1 MDNSR
6 SLEALYQDGT
16 GMVSLPKK
24 SYKASIEGYDGFDD
38 ILSIDLAKSE
48 ENLAFLDTYQMIE
61 AKNAADKIKMCKKLS
76 ANYGTRSGMPTAA
89 ATSVESLCHMMSLEE
104 AAKAEAA
111 GINTGNEEV
120 VDKPEPKEK
129 KVGFFKTIFKN
140 IGRFFSFIAKMFIK
154 IGETIAGI
162 FKKDETVAPTTT
174 APSPT
179 VDMNIGNNPST
190 DENANTK
197 SSAGGFK
204 MPEIL
209 VDLRNLNISGMTEFC
224 QQYTQA
230 ARASLKLKNIS
241 LEKGT
246 KACDDFN
253 KALKNDVTPR
263 AAKLIVAAGFPKPI
277 NTDKLTSTVNSKD
290 HFRQL
295 EKQLGAAKDKDAI
308 EKMMSHLFGV
318 SIMKKAEDWNKAA
331 SSKDFTAKC
340 ENFAKGMEKLTS
352 DFSES
357 ADIFNDV
364 ADTLADKVD
373 SLVSQRQTPVKGTDG
388 NEYSTWSNN
397 AKQQGE
403 NKMNKVESS
412 LAICASMLK
421 FNAKIGK
428 TIIDITTKIQST
440 IVAAKNH
447 RKAINAGAQ
456 AAMQSARNAAK

>member
-48 ENLAFLDTYQMIE
+48 ENLAFLDTYQLIE

-89 ATSVESLCHMMSLEE
+89 ATSVESLCHMMSLEADADAN
-104 AAKAEAA
+104 AAAV
-111 GINTGNEEV
+111 NTGNEETAN
-120 VDKPEPKEK
+120 KPEIEKK
-129 KVGFFKTIFKN
+129 KVGFLKTIFKN
-140 IGRFFSFIAKMFIK
+140 IGKFFSFIAKMFKSIGSK
-154 IGETIAGI
+154 IASI
-162 FKKDETVAPTTT
+162 FKKEETVSPTT

-190 DENANTK
+190 DENANAK

-209 VDLRNLNISGMTEFC
+209 VDLRTLNISGMKKFSE
-224 QQYTQA
+224 QYNQVALA
-230 ARASLKLKNIS
+230 ASKLKNIS
-241 LEKGT
+241 LEVGT
-246 KACDDFN
+246 KAAEVFTKQLQN
-253 KALKNDVTPR
+253 VAPR
-263 AAKLIVAAGFPKPI
+263 AAKLIVDAGFSAPI
-277 NTDKLTSTVNSKD
+277 NTAKLASTVNSKD
-290 HFRQL
+290 HFKEL

-331 SSKDFTAKC
+331 SSKDFTEKC
-340 ENFAKGMEKLTS
+340 GNFAKEMEKLTS
-352 DFSES
+352 DFSKS

-373 SLVSQRQTPVKGTDG
+373 SLVSQRQTTVKGTDG
-388 NEYSTWSNN
+388 NNYATWTNN

-403 NKMNKVESS
+403 NKMNDIESS

-440 IVAAKNH
+440 MVAARNH

>member
-38 ILSIDLAKSE
+38 ILSVDLAKSE

-61 AKNAADKIKMCKKLS
+61 AKNAADKIKMCKKLA
-76 ANYGTRSGMPTAA
+76 ANYGTRSGIPTAA
-89 ATSVESLCHMMSLEE
+89 ATSVESLCYMMSLEE

-120 VDKPEPKEK
+120 VNKPEQKEK

-140 IGRFFSFIAKMFIK
+140 IGKFFSFIAKMFKK
-154 IGETIAGI
+154 IGSTIAGI
-162 FKKDETVAPTTT
+162 FKKDENVAPTT

-179 VDMNIGNNPST
+179 VNMNIGNSST
-190 DENANTK
+190 DETTNSK
-197 SSAGGFK
+197 SYAGGFK
-204 MPEIL
+204 IPEIL
-209 VDLRNLNISGMTEFC
+209 VDLRTLNISGMKKFS
-224 QQYTQA
+224 QQYSQVALA
-230 ARASLKLKNIS
+230 ASKLKNIS
-241 LEKGT
+241 LEVGT
-246 KACDDFN
+246 KAAEDFAKQLQN
-253 KALKNDVTPR
+253 VTPR
-263 AAKLIVAAGFPKPI
+263 AEKLIVDAGFSAPI
-277 NTDKLTSTVNSKD
+277 NTAKLASTVNSKD
-290 HFRQL
+290 HFKQL

-331 SSKDFTAKC
+331 SSKDFTEKC
-340 ENFAKGMEKLTS
+340 ENFAKEMEKLTS
-352 DFSES
+352 DFSKS

-373 SLVSQRQTPVKGTDG
+373 SLVSQRQTTVKGTDG
-388 NEYSTWSNN
+388 NNYATWTNN

-403 NKMNKVESS
+403 NKMNDIESS

-440 IVAAKNH
+440 MVAARNH

>member
-38 ILSIDLAKSE
+38 ILSVDLAKSE

-61 AKNAADKIKMCKKLS
+61 AKNAADKIKMCKKLA
-76 ANYGTRSGMPTAA
+76 ANYGTRSGMPIAA

-111 GINTGNEEV
+111 GVNTGNEEV
-120 VDKPEPKEK
+120 ANKPEQKEK

-140 IGRFFSFIAKMFIK
+140 IGKFFSFIAKMFKK
-154 IGETIAGI
+154 IGSTIAGI
-162 FKKDETVAPTTT
+162 FKKEETVAPTT

-209 VDLRNLNISGMTEFC
+209 VDLRTLNISGMTKFC
-224 QQYTQA
+224 QQYKQVA
-230 ARASLKLKNIS
+230 DASLKLKNIS

-246 KACDDFN
+246 KAGEDFD
-253 KALKNDVTPR
+253 KALKNVTPR
-263 AAKLIVAAGFPKPI
+263 AANLIVDAGFSKPI
-277 NTDKLTSTVNSKD
+277 NIDKLASTVNSKD
-290 HFRQL
+290 HFKQL

-331 SSKDFTAKC
+331 SSKDFTEKC
-340 ENFAKGMEKLTS
+340 KNFAKEMEKVTS
-352 DFSES
+352 IFSNS

-373 SLVSQRQTPVKGTDG
+373 SLVSQRQTSVKGTDG
-388 NEYSTWSNN
+388 NNYATWTNN

-403 NKMNKVESS
+403 NKMNDIESS

-440 IVAAKNH
+440 MVAARNH

>member
-76 ANYGTRSGMPTAA
+76 ANYGTRSGMPIAA
-89 ATSVESLCHMMSLEE
+89 ATSVESLCRMMSLEE
-104 AAKAEAA
+104 IAKEEAI
-111 GINTGNEEV
+111 GVNTGNEEV
-120 VDKPEPKEK
+120 ANKPEPKTK
-129 KVGFFKTIFKN
+129 KFRFFKTIFEK
-140 IGRFFSFIAKMFIK
+140 IGDFFSFIAKMFK
-154 IGETIAGI
+154 RIGSTIASI
-162 FKKDETVAPTTT
+162 FKKEKTEAPTPT

-179 VDMNIGNNPST
+179 VDMNIGNAS
-190 DENANTK
+190 DENTNSK

-209 VDLRNLNISGMTEFC
+209 VDLRTLNISGIQKFSE
-224 QQYTQA
+224 QYKQVADA
-230 ARASLKLKNIS
+230 ASKLKNIS
-241 LEKGT
+241 LEVGT
-246 KACDDFN
+246 KAAENFS
-253 KALKNDVTPR
+253 KQLQYVTPR
-263 AAKLIVAAGFPKPI
+263 AAKLIVDAGFSASI
-277 NTDKLTSTVNSKD
+277 NTAKLASTLNSKD
-290 HFRQL
+290 HFKEL

-308 EKMMSHLFGV
+308 EKMMSYLFGV

-331 SSKDFTAKC
+331 SSKDFTDKC
-340 ENFAKGMEKLTS
+340 ENFANAMKKVTS
-352 DFSES
+352 IFSDS
-357 ADIFNDV
+357 ADIFNDI

-373 SLVSQRQTPVKGTDG
+373 SLVSQRQTTTKGTDG
-388 NEYSTWSNN
+388 NDYATWTNN

-403 NKMNKVESS
+403 NKMNDIESS

-440 IVAAKNH
+440 MVAARNH

>member
-38 ILSIDLAKSE
+38 ILSVDLAKSE
-48 ENLAFLDTYQMIE
+48 ENLAFLNTYQMIE

-76 ANYGTRSGMPTAA
+76 ANYGTRSGIPTAA

-104 AAKAEAA
+104 AAKAEAV
-111 GINTGNEEV
+111 GVNTGNEEV
-120 VDKPEPKEK
+120 ANKPEQKTK
-129 KVGFFKTIFKN
+129 KVGFFKTIFIN
-140 IGRFFSFIAKMFIK
+140 IGKFFSFIADMFK
-154 IGETIAGI
+154 RIGSTIASI
-162 FKKDETVAPTTT
+162 FKKEETVAPTTT

-179 VDMNIGNNPST
+179 VDMNIGNSST
-190 DENANTK
+190 DENTNSK
-197 SSAGGFK
+197 SYAGGFK

-209 VDLRNLNISGMTEFC
+209 VDLRTLNISGMQKFSN
-224 QQYTQA
+224 QYNQVALA
-230 ARASLKLKNIS
+230 ASKLKNIS
-241 LEKGT
+241 LEVGT
-246 KACDDFN
+246 KAAEDFTKQLQN
-253 KALKNDVTPR
+253 VTPR
-263 AAKLIVAAGFPKPI
+263 AAKLIVDAGFSASI
-277 NTDKLTSTVNSKD
+277 NTAKLASTVNSKD
-290 HFRQL
+290 HFKEL

-308 EKMMSHLFGV
+308 EKMMAHLFGV

-340 ENFAKGMEKLTS
+340 KGFADAMKKLTS
-352 DFSES
+352 DFSDS

-373 SLVSQRQTPVKGTDG
+373 SLVSQRQTTTKGTDG
-388 NEYSTWSNN
+388 NDHATWTNN

-403 NKMNKVESS
+403 NKMNDIESS

-440 IVAAKNH
+440 MAAARNH

>member
-38 ILSIDLAKSE
+38 ILSVDLAKSE
-48 ENLAFLDTYQMIE
+48 ENLAFLDTFQMIE

-76 ANYGTRSGMPTAA
+76 ANYGTRSGMPIAA
-89 ATSVESLCHMMSLEE
+89 ATSVESLCHMMSLE
-104 AAKAEAA
+104 AKDNADAA
-111 GINTGNEEV
+111 GVNTGDEKTEA
-120 VDKPEPKEK
+120 PKVETTK
-129 KVGFFKTIFKN
+129 KKGEFFRTIFKTIGK
-140 IGRFFSFIAKMFIK
+140 FFSFIARMFKK
-154 IGETIAGI
+154 IGSAIAGI
-162 FKKDETVAPTTT
+162 FKKDENVAPTTT

-179 VDMNIGNNPST
+179 VDMNIGNSST
-190 DENANTK
+190 DETTNSK
-197 SSAGGFK
+197 SYAGGFK

-209 VDLRNLNISGMTEFC
+209 VDLRTLNISGMKKFS
-224 QQYTQA
+224 QQYSQVALA
-230 ARASLKLKNIS
+230 ASKLKNIS
-241 LEKGT
+241 LEVGT
-246 KACDDFN
+246 KAAEDFAKQLQN
-253 KALKNDVTPR
+253 VTPR
-263 AAKLIVAAGFPKPI
+263 AEKLIVDAGFSAPI
-277 NTDKLTSTVNSKD
+277 NTAKLASTVNSKD
-290 HFRQL
+290 HFKQL

-331 SSKDFTAKC
+331 SSKDFTEKC
-340 ENFAKGMEKLTS
+340 RNFAKEMEKLTS
-352 DFSES
+352 DFSKS

-388 NEYSTWSNN
+388 NNYATWTNN

-403 NKMNKVESS
+403 NKMNDIESS

-428 TIIDITTKIQST
+428 TIIDLID
-440 IVAAKNH
+440 
-447 RKAINAGAQ
+447 R
-456 AAMQSARNAAK
+456 

>member
-1 MDNSR
+1 M
-6 SLEALYQDGT
+6 
-16 GMVSLPKK
+16 
-24 SYKASIEGYDGFDD
+24 
-38 ILSIDLAKSE
+38 
-48 ENLAFLDTYQMIE
+48 
-61 AKNAADKIKMCKKLS
+61 
-76 ANYGTRSGMPTAA
+76 
-89 ATSVESLCHMMSLEE
+89 
-104 AAKAEAA
+104 
-111 GINTGNEEV
+111 
-120 VDKPEPKEK
+120 
-129 KVGFFKTIFKN
+129 FK
-140 IGRFFSFIAKMFIK
+140 K
-154 IGETIAGI
+154 IGSTIAGI

-179 VDMNIGNNPST
+179 VDMNIGNSST
-190 DENANTK
+190 DENTNSK
-197 SSAGGFK
+197 SYAGGFK

-209 VDLRNLNISGMTEFC
+209 VDLRTLNISGMTKFC
-224 QQYTQA
+224 QQYRQVA
-230 ARASLKLKNIS
+230 DASLKLKNIS

-246 KACDDFN
+246 KAGEDFD
-253 KALKNDVTPR
+253 KALKYVTPR
-263 AAKLIVAAGFPKPI
+263 AANLIVDAGFSKPI
-277 NTDKLTSTVNSKD
+277 NTNKLASTINSKD
-290 HFRQL
+290 HFKQL

-331 SSKDFTAKC
+331 SSKNFTDKC
-340 ENFAKGMEKLTS
+340 GNFAKEMEKVTS
-352 DFSES
+352 IFSNS

-373 SLVSQRQTPVKGTDG
+373 SLVSQRQTTVKGTDG
-388 NEYSTWSNN
+388 NDYATWTNN

-403 NKMNKVESS
+403 NKMNDIESS

-440 IVAAKNH
+440 MAAARNH

>member
-111 GINTGNEEV
+111 GVNTGNEEV
-120 VDKPEPKEK
+120 ADKPEPKEK
-129 KVGFFKTIFKN
+129 KIGFFKTIFKN
-140 IGRFFSFIAKMFIK
+140 IGKFFSFIAKMFKK
-154 IGETIAGI
+154 IGSAIASI
-162 FKKDETVAPTTT
+162 FKKEETVAPTTT

-179 VDMNIGNNPST
+179 VDMNIGNDPST

-209 VDLRNLNISGMTEFC
+209 VDLRTLNISGMQKFS
-224 QQYTQA
+224 QQYTQVA
-230 ARASLKLKNIS
+230 QASLKLKNIS

-246 KACDDFN
+246 KAGEDFD

-263 AAKLIVAAGFPKPI
+263 AANLIVAAGFSKPI

-290 HFRQL
+290 HFKQL

-308 EKMMSHLFGV
+308 EKMMSYLFGV

-340 ENFAKGMEKLTS
+340 KGFADAMEKLTS
-352 DFSES
+352 DFSKS

-373 SLVSQRQTPVKGTDG
+373 SLVSQRQTTVKGTDG
-388 NEYSTWSNN
+388 NEYATWTNN

-440 IVAAKNH
+440 MVAANNH

>member
-38 ILSIDLAKSE
+38 ILSVDLAKSE

-76 ANYGTRSGMPTAA
+76 ANYGTRSGIPTAA
-89 ATSVESLCHMMSLEE
+89 ATSVESLCHMMSLEADDSAN
-104 AAKAEAA
+104 AAAV
-111 GINTGNEEV
+111 NTGNEETAS
-120 VDKPEPKEK
+120 KPETTK
-129 KVGFFKTIFKN
+129 KKIGFIKTIFIN
-140 IGRFFSFIAKMFIK
+140 IGKFFSFIAKMFKSIGSK
-154 IGETIAGI
+154 IASI
-162 FKKDETVAPTTT
+162 FKKEETVAPTT

-209 VDLRNLNISGMTEFC
+209 VDLRTLNISGMQKFSE
-224 QQYTQA
+224 QYNQVA
-230 ARASLKLKNIS
+230 QASLKLKNIS

-246 KACDDFN
+246 KAGDDFD
-253 KALKNDVTPR
+253 KALKDVTPR
-263 AAKLIVAAGFPKPI
+263 AANLILAAGFSKPI
-277 NTDKLTSTVNSKD
+277 NKDKLASTVNSKD

-331 SSKDFTAKC
+331 SSKDFTDKC
-340 ENFAKGMEKLTS
+340 KGFANAMEKLTS
-352 DFSES
+352 DFSKS
-357 ADIFNDV
+357 ADIFNDI

-373 SLVSQRQTPVKGTDG
+373 SLVSQRQTTVKGTDG
-388 NEYSTWSNN
+388 NEYATWTNN

-440 IVAAKNH
+440 MVAARNH

>member
-111 GINTGNEEV
+111 GVNTGNEEV
-120 VDKPEPKEK
+120 ANKPEPKTK
-129 KVGFFKTIFKN
+129 KVGFFRTIFKK
-140 IGRFFSFIAKMFIK
+140 IGEFFGFIAKMFKRIGSK
-154 IGETIAGI
+154 IASI
-162 FKKDETVAPTTT
+162 FKKEETVAPTTT

-179 VDMNIGNNPST
+179 VDMNIGNDPST

-209 VDLRNLNISGMTEFC
+209 VDLRTLNISGMSKFC
-224 QQYTQA
+224 QQYTQVALA
-230 ARASLKLKNIS
+230 ASKLKNIS
-241 LEKGT
+241 LEVGT
-246 KACDDFN
+246 KAAEDFAKQLQN
-253 KALKNDVTPR
+253 VAPR
-263 AAKLIVAAGFPKPI
+263 AAKLIVDAGFSAPI
-277 NTDKLTSTVNSKD
+277 NTAKLASTVNSKD
-290 HFRQL
+290 HFKQL

-308 EKMMSHLFGV
+308 EKMMSYLFGV

-331 SSKDFTAKC
+331 SSKDFTDKC
-340 ENFAKGMEKLTS
+340 GNFADAMEKLTS
-352 DFSES
+352 DFSKS

-373 SLVSQRQTPVKGTDG
+373 SLVSQRQTTVKGTDG
-388 NEYSTWSNN
+388 NNYATWTNN

-403 NKMNKVESS
+403 NKMNDIESS

-440 IVAAKNH
+440 MVAARNH

>member
-38 ILSIDLAKSE
+38 ILSVDLAKSE
-48 ENLAFLDTYQMIE
+48 ENLAFLDTYQLIE

-76 ANYGTRSGMPTAA
+76 ANYGTHSGIPTAA

-120 VDKPEPKEK
+120 VNKPEQKEK

-140 IGRFFSFIAKMFIK
+140 IGKFFSFIAKMFKK
-154 IGETIAGI
+154 IGSTIAGI
-162 FKKDETVAPTTT
+162 FKKDENVAP

-179 VDMNIGNNPST
+179 VNMNIGNSST
-190 DENANTK
+190 DETTNSK
-197 SSAGGFK
+197 SYAGGFK

-209 VDLRNLNISGMTEFC
+209 VDLRTLNISGMKKFS
-224 QQYTQA
+224 QQYSQGALA
-230 ARASLKLKNIS
+230 ASKLKNIS
-241 LEKGT
+241 LEVGT
-246 KACDDFN
+246 KAAEDFAKQLQN
-253 KALKNDVTPR
+253 VTPR
-263 AAKLIVAAGFPKPI
+263 AEKLIVDAGFSAPI
-277 NTDKLTSTVNSKD
+277 NTAKLASTVNSKD
-290 HFRQL
+290 HFKQL

-331 SSKDFTAKC
+331 SSKDFTEKC
-340 ENFAKGMEKLTS
+340 GNFAKEMEKLTS
-352 DFSES
+352 DFSKS

-373 SLVSQRQTPVKGTDG
+373 SLVSQRQTTVKGTDG
-388 NEYSTWSNN
+388 NNYATWTNN

-403 NKMNKVESS
+403 NKMNDIESS

-440 IVAAKNH
+440 MVAARNH

>member
-48 ENLAFLDTYQMIE
+48 ENLAFLDTYQLIE

-76 ANYGTRSGMPTAA
+76 ANYGTRSGIPTAA
-89 ATSVESLCHMMSLEE
+89 ATSVESLCHMMSLEANDDAN
-104 AAKAEAA
+104 AAAV
-111 GINTGNEEV
+111 NTGNEESV
-120 VDKPEPKEK
+120 NKPETEKK
-129 KVGFFKTIFKN
+129 KVGFLKTIFKN
-140 IGRFFSFIAKMFIK
+140 IGKFFSFIAKMFKSIGSK
-154 IGETIAGI
+154 IASI
-162 FKKDETVAPTTT
+162 FKKEETVAPTT

-209 VDLRNLNISGMTEFC
+209 VDLRTLNISGMSKFC
-224 QQYTQA
+224 QQYTQVA
-230 ARASLKLKNIS
+230 QASLKLKNIS

-246 KACDDFN
+246 KAGDDFD
-253 KALKNDVTPR
+253 KALKDDVTPR

-308 EKMMSHLFGV
+308 EKMMSYLFGV

-340 ENFAKGMEKLTS
+340 ENFAKDMEKLTS
-352 DFSES
+352 DFSKS

-440 IVAAKNH
+440 MVAAKNH

>member
-76 ANYGTRSGMPTAA
+76 ANYGTRSGIPTAA
-89 ATSVESLCHMMSLEE
+89 ATSVESLCHMMSLEANDDAN
-104 AAKAEAA
+104 AAAV
-111 GINTGNEEV
+111 NTGNEESV
-120 VDKPEPKEK
+120 NKPETEKK
-129 KVGFFKTIFKN
+129 KVGFLKTIFKN
-140 IGRFFSFIAKMFIK
+140 IGKFFSFIAKMFKSIGSK
-154 IGETIAGI
+154 IASI
-162 FKKDETVAPTTT
+162 FKKEETVAPTT

-209 VDLRNLNISGMTEFC
+209 VDLRTLNISGMSKFC
-224 QQYTQA
+224 QQYTQVA
-230 ARASLKLKNIS
+230 QASLKLKNIS

-246 KACDDFN
+246 KAGDDFD
-253 KALKNDVTPR
+253 KALKDDVTPR

-308 EKMMSHLFGV
+308 EKMMSYLFGV

-340 ENFAKGMEKLTS
+340 ENFAKDMEKLTS
-352 DFSES
+352 DFSKS

-440 IVAAKNH
+440 MVAAKNH

>member
-38 ILSIDLAKSE
+38 ILSVDLAKSE

-76 ANYGTRSGMPTAA
+76 ANYGTRSGIPTAA

-111 GINTGNEEV
+111 GVNTGNKEV
-120 VDKPEPKEK
+120 ANKPEPKEK
-129 KVGFFKTIFKN
+129 KVGFFRTIFKK
-140 IGRFFSFIAKMFIK
+140 IGEFFSFIARMFK
-154 IGETIAGI
+154 SIGSAIARI
-162 FKKDETVAPTTT
+162 FKKDESEAPTTT

-179 VDMNIGNNPST
+179 VDMNIGNAS
-190 DENANTK
+190 DENTNSK

-209 VDLRNLNISGMTEFC
+209 ADLRTLNISGMQKFS
-224 QQYTQA
+224 QQYNQVA
-230 ARASLKLKNIS
+230 EASLKLKNIS

-246 KACDDFN
+246 KAAEDFD
-253 KALKNDVTPR
+253 KALKNVTPR
-263 AAKLIVAAGFPKPI
+263 AAKLIVDAGFSAPI
-277 NTDKLTSTVNSKD
+277 NTAKLASTVNSKD
-290 HFRQL
+290 HFKQL

-308 EKMMSHLFGV
+308 EKMMSYLFGV

-331 SSKDFTAKC
+331 SSKDFTEKC
-340 ENFAKGMEKLTS
+340 RNFANDMVKLTS
-352 DFSES
+352 DFSKS

-373 SLVSQRQTPVKGTDG
+373 SLVSQRQTTVKGTDG
-388 NEYSTWSNN
+388 NDYATWTNN

-403 NKMNKVESS
+403 NKMNDIESS

-440 IVAAKNH
+440 MAAARNH

>member
-38 ILSIDLAKSE
+38 ILSAEMAKSE
-48 ENLAFLDTYQMIE
+48 ENLTFLDTFQMIE
-61 AKNAADKIKMCKKLS
+61 AKNAADKVKMLKKIS
-76 ANYGTRSGMPTAA
+76 TVYGSRSGMPATAA
-89 ATSVESLCHMMSLEE
+89 ASIESLCRIQSLETAE
-104 AAKAEAA
+104 TAEAA
-111 GINTGNEEV
+111 GVDTGNE
-120 VDKPEPKEK
+120 KAKTPESTQK
-129 KVGFFKTIFKN
+129 KAGFLKTVFKN
-140 IGRFFSFIAKMFIK
+140 IGKFFKFIADMFK
-154 IGETIAGI
+154 RIGARIAGI
-162 FKKDETVAPTTT
+162 FKKDETGAPTT
-174 APSPT
+174 APSST
-179 VDMNIGNNPST
+179 VDMNLGNSST
-190 DENANTK
+190 DENANASSAK

-209 VDLRNLNISGMTEFC
+209 VDLRTLNIAGMQEFSNKYH
-224 QQYTQA
+224 QVADA
-230 ARASLKLKNIS
+230 ASKLKNIS
-241 LEKGT
+241 LEAGT
-246 KACDDFN
+246 KAAAQFDKN
-253 KALKNDVTPR
+253 LKDVTPR
-263 AAKLIVAAGFPKPI
+263 AADLIRAAGFSASV
-277 NTDKLTSTVNSKD
+277 NTAKLAATVNSKD
-290 HFRQL
+290 HFKQL

-340 ENFAKGMEKLTS
+340 GNFSNAMQKVTS
-352 DFSES
+352 VFADS
-357 ADIFNDV
+357 ADIFNEV
-364 ADTLADKVD
+364 ADTLGDKVD
-373 SLVSQRQTPVKGTDG
+373 SLVSQRQTTVKGTDG
-388 NEYSTWSNN
+388 NDHATWTNN

-403 NKMNKVESS
+403 NKMNDIESS

-440 IVAAKNH
+440 MVAAKNH

>member
-76 ANYGTRSGMPTAA
+76 ANYGTRSGIPTAA
-89 ATSVESLCHMMSLEE
+89 ATSVESLCHMMSLEANDDAN
-104 AAKAEAA
+104 AAAV
-111 GINTGNEEV
+111 NTGNEKSV
-120 VDKPEPKEK
+120 NKPETEKK
-129 KVGFFKTIFKN
+129 KVGFLKTIFKN
-140 IGRFFSFIAKMFIK
+140 IGKFFSFIAKMFKSIGSK
-154 IGETIAGI
+154 IASI
-162 FKKDETVAPTTT
+162 FKKEETVSPTT

-209 VDLRNLNISGMTEFC
+209 VDLRTLNISGMSKFC
-224 QQYTQA
+224 QQYTQVA
-230 ARASLKLKNIS
+230 QASLKLKNIS

-246 KACDDFN
+246 KAGEDFD
-253 KALKNDVTPR
+253 KALKDDVTPR

-308 EKMMSHLFGV
+308 EKMMSYLFGV

-340 ENFAKGMEKLTS
+340 ENFAKDMEKLTS
-352 DFSES
+352 DFSKS

-373 SLVSQRQTPVKGTDG
+373 SLVSQRQTSVKGTDG

-440 IVAAKNH
+440 MVAAKNH

>member
-38 ILSIDLAKSE
+38 ILSVDLAKSE
-48 ENLAFLDTYQMIE
+48 ENLAFLDTYQLIE

-89 ATSVESLCHMMSLEE
+89 ATSVESLCHMMSLEADADAN
-104 AAKAEAA
+104 AAAV
-111 GINTGNEEV
+111 NTGNEETAN
-120 VDKPEPKEK
+120 KPEIEKK
-129 KVGFFKTIFKN
+129 KVGFLKTIFKN
-140 IGRFFSFIAKMFIK
+140 IGKFFSFIAKMFKSIGSK
-154 IGETIAGI
+154 IASI
-162 FKKDETVAPTTT
+162 FKKEETVSPTT

-190 DENANTK
+190 DENANAK

-209 VDLRNLNISGMTEFC
+209 VDLRTLNISGMKKFSE
-224 QQYTQA
+224 QYNQVALA
-230 ARASLKLKNIS
+230 ASKLKNIS
-241 LEKGT
+241 LEVGT
-246 KACDDFN
+246 KAAEVFTKQLQN
-253 KALKNDVTPR
+253 VAPR
-263 AAKLIVAAGFPKPI
+263 AAKLIVDAGFSAPI
-277 NTDKLTSTVNSKD
+277 NTAKLASTVNSKD
-290 HFRQL
+290 HFKEL

-331 SSKDFTAKC
+331 SSKDFTEKC
-340 ENFAKGMEKLTS
+340 GNFAKEMEKLTS
-352 DFSES
+352 DFSKS

-373 SLVSQRQTPVKGTDG
+373 SLVSQRQTTVKGTDG
-388 NEYSTWSNN
+388 NNYATWTNN

-403 NKMNKVESS
+403 NKMNDIESS

-440 IVAAKNH
+440 MVAARNH

>member
-48 ENLAFLDTYQMIE
+48 ENLAFLDTYQLIE

-76 ANYGTRSGMPTAA
+76 ANYGTRSGMPIAA
-89 ATSVESLCHMMSLEE
+89 ATSVESLCHMMSLE
-104 AAKAEAA
+104 ADDNANAVAV
-111 GINTGNEEV
+111 NTGNEKTEAP
-120 VDKPEPKEK
+120 KPETTK
-129 KVGFFKTIFKN
+129 KKIGFIKTIFIN
-140 IGRFFSFIAKMFIK
+140 IGKFFSFIANMFKSIGSK
-154 IGETIAGI
+154 IASI
-162 FKKDETVAPTTT
+162 FKKEETVAPTT

-197 SSAGGFK
+197 SSTGGFK

-209 VDLRNLNISGMTEFC
+209 VDLRTLNISGMQKFSE
-224 QQYTQA
+224 QYNQV
-230 ARASLKLKNIS
+230 ARASSKLKNIS

-246 KACDDFN
+246 KAGEDFD
-253 KALKNDVTPR
+253 KQLKEVTPR
-263 AAKLIVAAGFPKPI
+263 AANLIVAAGFSKPI
-277 NTDKLTSTVNSKD
+277 NTDKLASTVNSKD
-290 HFRQL
+290 HFKQL

-308 EKMMSHLFGV
+308 EKMMSYLFGV
-318 SIMKKAEDWNKAA
+318 SIMKKAEDWNRAA

-340 ENFAKGMEKLTS
+340 EGFADAMKKLTS
-352 DFSES
+352 DFSDS
-357 ADIFNDV
+357 ANIFNDV

-373 SLVSQRQTPVKGTDG
+373 SLVSQRQTTVKGTDG
-388 NEYSTWSNN
+388 NDHATWTNN

-403 NKMNKVESS
+403 NKMNKIESS

-440 IVAAKNH
+440 MVAARNH
-447 RKAINAGAQ
+447 LKAINAGAQ

>member
-38 ILSIDLAKSE
+38 ILSVDLAKSE

-76 ANYGTRSGMPTAA
+76 ANYGTRSGIPTAA

-120 VDKPEPKEK
+120 VNKPEQKEK
-129 KVGFFKTIFKN
+129 KVGFFRTIFKN
-140 IGRFFSFIAKMFIK
+140 IGKFFSFIAKMFKK
-154 IGETIAGI
+154 IGSTIAGI
-162 FKKDETVAPTTT
+162 FKKDENVAPTTT

-179 VDMNIGNNPST
+179 VDMNIGNSST
-190 DENANTK
+190 DETTNSK
-197 SSAGGFK
+197 SYAGGFK

-209 VDLRNLNISGMTEFC
+209 VDLRTLNISGMKKFS
-224 QQYTQA
+224 QQYSQVALA
-230 ARASLKLKNIS
+230 ASKLKNIS
-241 LEKGT
+241 LEVGT
-246 KACDDFN
+246 KAAEDFAKQLQN
-253 KALKNDVTPR
+253 VTPR
-263 AAKLIVAAGFPKPI
+263 AEKLIVDAGFSAPI
-277 NTDKLTSTVNSKD
+277 NTAKLASTVNSKD
-290 HFRQL
+290 HFKQL

-331 SSKDFTAKC
+331 SSKDFTEKC
-340 ENFAKGMEKLTS
+340 GNFAKEMEKLTS
-352 DFSES
+352 DFSKS

-388 NEYSTWSNN
+388 NDYAIWTNN

-403 NKMNKVESS
+403 NKMNDIESS

-440 IVAAKNH
+440 MVAARNH
-447 RKAINAGAQ
+447 RKAINTGAQ

>member
-48 ENLAFLDTYQMIE
+48 ENLAFLDTYQLIE

-76 ANYGTRSGMPTAA
+76 ANYGTRSGIPTAA
-89 ATSVESLCHMMSLEE
+89 ATSVESLCHMMSLEANDDAN
-104 AAKAEAA
+104 AAAV
-111 GINTGNEEV
+111 NTGNEESV
-120 VDKPEPKEK
+120 NKPETEKK
-129 KVGFFKTIFKN
+129 KVGFLKTIFKN
-140 IGRFFSFIAKMFIK
+140 IGKFFSFIAKMFKSIGSK
-154 IGETIAGI
+154 IASI
-162 FKKDETVAPTTT
+162 FKKEETVSPTT

-209 VDLRNLNISGMTEFC
+209 VDLRTLNISGMSKFC
-224 QQYTQA
+224 QQYTQVA
-230 ARASLKLKNIS
+230 QASLKLKNIS

-246 KACDDFN
+246 KAGEDFD
-253 KALKNDVTPR
+253 KALKDDVTPR

-308 EKMMSHLFGV
+308 EKMMSYLFGV

-340 ENFAKGMEKLTS
+340 ENFAKDMEKLTS
-352 DFSES
+352 DFSKS

-403 NKMNKVESS
+403 NKMNKIESS

-440 IVAAKNH
+440 MVAAKNH

>member
-48 ENLAFLDTYQMIE
+48 ENLAFLDTYQLIE

-76 ANYGTRSGMPTAA
+76 ANYGTRSGIPTAA
-89 ATSVESLCHMMSLEE
+89 ATSVESLCHMMSLEADDNAN
-104 AAKAEAA
+104 AAAV
-111 GINTGNEEV
+111 NTGNEKTEAP
-120 VDKPEPKEK
+120 KPETTK
-129 KVGFFKTIFKN
+129 KKIGFIKTIFIN
-140 IGRFFSFIAKMFIK
+140 IGKFFSFISKMFKSIGSK
-154 IGETIAGI
+154 IASI
-162 FKKDETVAPTTT
+162 FKKEETVAPTT

-209 VDLRNLNISGMTEFC
+209 VDLRTLNISGMTKFC
-224 QQYTQA
+224 QQYKQVA
-230 ARASLKLKNIS
+230 DASSKLKNIS

-246 KACDDFN
+246 KAGEDFD
-253 KALKNDVTPR
+253 KQLKYVTPR
-263 AAKLIVAAGFPKPI
+263 AANLIVAAGFSKPI
-277 NTDKLTSTVNSKD
+277 NTDKLASTVNSKD
-290 HFRQL
+290 HFKQL

-308 EKMMSHLFGV
+308 EKMMSYLFGV
-318 SIMKKAEDWNKAA
+318 SIMKKAEDWNRAA

-340 ENFAKGMEKLTS
+340 EGFADAMKKLTS
-352 DFSES
+352 DFSDS
-357 ADIFNDV
+357 ADIFNDI

-373 SLVSQRQTPVKGTDG
+373 SLVSQRQTTVKGTDG
-388 NEYSTWSNN
+388 NDHATWTNN

-403 NKMNKVESS
+403 NKMNDIESS

-440 IVAAKNH
+440 MVAARNH